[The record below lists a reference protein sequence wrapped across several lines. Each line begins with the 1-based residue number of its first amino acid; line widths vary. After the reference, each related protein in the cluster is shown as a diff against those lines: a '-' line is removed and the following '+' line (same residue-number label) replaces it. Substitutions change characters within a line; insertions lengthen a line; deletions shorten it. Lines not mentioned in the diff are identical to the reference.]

1 MDFEELIFGMNQ
13 TIFSMAH
20 SVRYRMPSPLRR
32 DEEIEWSS
40 YVVSAGDEI
49 VDAILC
55 STVDITNTLRSLRN
69 KYEKA
74 SRLAKRVNPANA
86 TRIFDVYIMVLD
98 EVTNFIFEQEA
109 GFDGH

>member
-13 TIFSMAH
+13 TIFSMAR
-20 SVRYRMPSPLRR
+20 SVRCRSSSPLRR

-55 STVDITNTLRSLRN
+55 STIDITDTLRSLRN

-109 GFDGH
+109 GFNGR

>member
-1 MDFEELIFGMNQ
+1 VDFEELIFGMNQ

-20 SVRYRMPSPLRR
+20 SVRYRISSPLRR
-32 DEEIEWSS
+32 DEVIEWSS

-55 STVDITNTLRSLRN
+55 STVDITDTLRLLRK

-86 TRIFDVYIMVLD
+86 TGIFDVYIMVLD
-98 EVTNFIFEQEA
+98 EVANFIFEQEA
-109 GFDGH
+109 RFNGR